1 MTDMTAA
8 QPAGP
13 TCPWCSADLPSAAAS
28 SCPSCGATLIGDT
41 DAPLPGLTTI
51 DPEAVARGVK
61 PVTPERR
68 SKLVSWI
75 TGEDEE
81 GEEAAGT
88 HESLAPPPP
97 EVQREM
103 LRMELEAEV
112 ANLQAEADALAAAA
126 REENLTEDAEA
137 LEAVGDDAAETL
149 ADVEAAAPDAAVI
162 AATTRASE
170 DALAD
175 PVPAGGAGVVAP
187 PVDPTARAA
196 DTLLPDRSTTE
207 PGPTA

>member
-1 MTDMTAA
+1 MTDLSAA

-13 TCPWCSADLPSAAAS
+13 TCPWCSAELPSAATS
-28 SCPSCGATLIGDT
+28 TCPSCGATLIGET

-51 DPEAVARGVK
+51 DPEAVARGIK
-61 PVTPERR
+61 PATPERR

-75 TGEDEE
+75 TGDDEG
-81 GEEAAGT
+81 GEEAPAT

-112 ANLQAEADALAAAA
+112 ANLQAEADALASAA
-126 REENLTEDAEA
+126 REENLLEDAQA
-137 LEAVGDDAAETL
+137 LEAVGDDAAATL
-149 ADVEAAAPDAAVI
+149 ADVEAAAPDAAVA

-170 DALAD
+170 DAQAD
-175 PVPAGGAGVVAP
+175 PLPSAGAGVVAP
-187 PVDPTARAA
+187 AIDPTARAA
-196 DTLLPDRSTTE
+196 DALPRDRSTTE

>member
-1 MTDMTAA
+1 MTESTAA

-13 TCPWCSADLPSAAAS
+13 SCPWCSADLPSAAAS
-28 SCPSCGATLIGDT
+28 ACPSCGATLIGDT

-51 DPEAVARGVK
+51 DPDAVARGLK
-61 PVTPERR
+61 PVTPERK

-75 TGEDEE
+75 TGDDEG
-81 GEEAAGT
+81 GEEAPGT
-88 HESLAPPPP
+88 PESLAPPPP

-126 REENLTEDAEA
+126 REENLIEDAQV
-137 LEAVGDDAAETL
+137 LEAVGDEAAATL
-149 ADVEAAAPDAAVI
+149 DDVEAAAPEAAVT

-170 DALAD
+170 DARTD
-175 PVPAGGAGVVAP
+175 PLPAAGGGVAP
-187 PVDPTARAA
+187 AIDPTARAA
-196 DTLLPDRSTTE
+196 DTLPPDRTTTE